1 MKIVGV
7 CSLKQRNKEEL
18 KETIKILKK
27 QNLETRV
34 SLYNEFVKIS
44 NIGHS
49 NDINKNIKIIDIV
62 DKVIKDMWQDLE
74 NDIFINN
81 NEEGNII

>member
-1 MKIVGV
+1 MKIIRVFN
-7 CSLKQRNKEEL
+7 LKQRNKEKL

-27 QNLETRV
+27 QNLETIV

-49 NDINKNIKIIDIV
+49 NDINKNIKIIDIA
-62 DKVIKDMWQDLE
+62 DKVIKDMWEDLE
-74 NDIFINN
+74 SDIFINN
-81 NEEGNII
+81 NEKTK